1 MSDDSKLRAYLFTVE
16 IDGIETAEDV
26 RDDIYNRGNEKT
38 NPWITYGRRINNK
51 KQGYNINQ

>member
-26 RDDIYNRGNEKT
+26 RADIIEAMKSQIRG
-38 NPWITYGRRINNK
+38 
-51 KQGYNINQ
+51 